1 MENRRTFLVSLLALG
16 VAGPAS
22 ANIFELETSL
32 TDRAKFKSFGLR
44 NWVTNDPTELRRGQP
59 LPDETTYRIKR
70 STGLVGGI
78 LDIIAFA
85 EAGAKG
91 YDAVHFGA
99 TRRPPG
105 RPTQLTVGQ
114 IQTWARATRGQPHAI
129 GRYQFI
135 PKTFDRLIKM
145 TNTPRSA
152 RFSPALQDKLAPVL
166 LVQAGHNKFTSGQIS
181 LTRYMD
187 NLAKV
192 WAGLP
197 LKNGR
202 SYYHKYAGNRATI
215 TRKFY
220 VREMKRITT

>member
-1 MENRRTFLVSLLALG
+1 MINRRFFLTSLTA
-16 VAGPAS
+16 VAATPLSAS
-22 ANIFELETSL
+22 VFELETSL
-32 TDRAKFKSFGLR
+32 TDRAKFKSFGVR
-44 NWVTNDPTELRRGQP
+44 NWVTHDPTELQRGQP
-59 LPDETTYRIKR
+59 LPDEKKFRITRTT
-70 STGLVGGI
+70 GMAGGI
-78 LDIIAFA
+78 LDLIAFA

-99 TRRPPG
+99 KRRPPG

-114 IQTWARATRGQPHAI
+114 IQKWARATRGQPHAI

-135 PKTFDRLIKM
+135 PKTFDRLVQLTGTSK
-145 TNTPRSA
+145 SA
-152 RFSPALQDKLAPVL
+152 RFSPALQDKLATVL
-166 LVQAGHNKFTSGQIS
+166 LVQAGHNNFKSGKIS
-181 LTRYMD
+181 LNRYMD

-197 LKNGR
+197 LKSGR

-215 TRKFY
+215 SRKFY